1 MEEGHLT
8 DSFGRKVDFK
18 NTVIIMTTNV
28 GASAIHS
35 GDVFGFGKKD
45 EDSSYEKMKE
55 RLKHEIEREFKPE
68 FLGRV
73 DDIIVFRH
81 LTRDDLKRIIDIE
94 LAKVRE
100 RLQERGL
107 RLVLTDGAKEF
118 LIDKGSDLDFG
129 ARPLRRAIEGFIED
143 PLSEELLR
151 GGFDG
156 KNQITVNLV
165 ETGDQKHLSFDA
177 TNDPE
182 PELAAVGTAAGGGEA
197 PVEGDKA

>member
-1 MEEGHLT
+1 
-8 DSFGRKVDFK
+8 
-18 NTVIIMTTNV
+18 MTTNV

-73 DDIIVFRH
+73 DDVIVFRH

-100 RLQERGL
+100 RLYERGL
-107 RLVLTDGAKEF
+107 KLVLTDLAKEF
-118 LIDKGSDLDFG
+118 LIEKGSDLDFG
-129 ARPLRRAIEGFIED
+129 ARPLRRAIEGYVED
-143 PLSEELLR
+143 PLSEELLK
-151 GGFDG
+151 GSFDG
-156 KNQITVNLV
+156 KNVITVNLV

-177 TNDPE
+177 TVAPE
-182 PELAAVGTAAGGGEA
+182 AELATVGAEAGSGEA
-197 PVEGDKA
+197 APVDEKV